1 MSLFTDEKSL
11 TPAVIKEGKF
21 QLINTLFI
29 LAALEVSMRNLGTT
43 SNVFSPEVK
52 QDSKVLSDS
61 LANFSEKMLSQ
72 LPQQTQDWFVRQVDN
87 DKFQTLEPLIQLLA
101 SIKGEGAERIFGES
115 INLLKRLV
123 SHSTRGNLIS
133 PLKYKLVFDFL
144 QKEVDADITKGEPAL
159 SVNRD
164 KTGLRLNLNSTEGTV
179 DCYANSKIVEIA
191 S

>member
-43 SNVFSPEVK
+43 SNVFSSEVK

-61 LANFSEKMLSQ
+61 LATFSEKMLSQ
-72 LPQQTQDWFVRQVDN
+72 LPKQTQDWFFRQVDN

-101 SIKGEGAERIFGES
+101 SIKGEGSEKIFGEA
-115 INLLKRLV
+115 INLLQRLV
-123 SHSTRGNLIS
+123 SHSTRGNLIR
-133 PLKYKLVFDFL
+133 PLKYKLVFEFL
-144 QKEVDADITKGEPAL
+144 QKEVDSDITKGEPAL
-159 SVNRD
+159 SINPT
-164 KTGLRLNLNSTEGTV
+164 KTGLRLNLYATEGVV
-179 DCYANSKIVEIA
+179 DCYANSKITEVA